1 MRNGQWEMGGELK
14 MKNEKRGK
22 RWSFTVLERI
32 NDDNIVKLQLHN
44 KWIAIFLINANIE
57 IFDVS

>member
-1 MRNGQWEMGGELK
+1 MGGELK

-32 NDDNIVKLQLHN
+32 NDDDIVKLQLHN
-44 KWIAIFLINANIE
+44 K
-57 IFDVS
+57 